1 MYTYPHI
8 VMKYSIVAD
17 GKVLMKNLSLIE
29 AKNQLDQMRKMI
41 MAGIATN
48 YSEKDLEIQCN
59 DTK

>member
-1 MYTYPHI
+1 
-8 VMKYSIVAD
+8 MKYSIVAD